1 LLPRRDGGRTP
12 SLADCVP
19 RHCACAC
26 SRSGLLAVLGHVGC
40 IQVRVPPLL
49 FARSWHERN
58 NTQRPSPSSCGAAQP
73 FSQVISDSS
82 AWQMLFSLRERVAT
96 RRGTVF
102 IDLVEYPNRFH
113 FSLLADRCHV
123 SQRCLLGSLTLDQIA
138 RSRPPALG
146 TPGSGG
152 CRSSLGTRSRRYGR
166 PSLAFL
172 HSFLLAHGCTCCG
185 LLHWHAP
192 THKSE
197 RARPDVVSSFV
208 HLSHALAIL
217 VCLLRSSGRTSRG
230 CAFAAQAR

>member
-1 LLPRRDGGRTP
+1 LFSFWASGCTGSRRMHTSACP
-12 SLADCVP
+12 SSSL
-19 RHCACAC
+19 
-26 SRSGLLAVLGHVGC
+26 RSLLARAQQHSETL
-40 IQVRVPPLL
+40 PL
-49 FARSWHERN
+49 
-58 NTQRPSPSSCGAAQP
+58 PSCGAAQP

-82 AWQMLFSLRERVAT
+82 AWQMLFSPRERVAT

-102 IDLVEYPNRFH
+102 IDLVEYPYRFH